1 MPAAAPEEDPVTKEH
16 TTPSSNTSPLPHVCE
31 DMTLKL
37 LCTAITNHHC
47 SAHSPAGIEDTA
59 SASHHDDGQG
69 SSASLL
75 PPLPL
80 SSVALHAPMAP
91 FLPPARQRSVM
102 PRDTTAH
109 VRGGQAVPAH
119 KHACVCVSQPLSS
132 PTSTWIR
139 AATTAAETS
148 RPRCSLGGGTP
159 SMQLLSH
166 LCVAAIQWPIGMHRR
181 HQATRHWTLARFRG
195 HTLPSMN
202 CVWHIGCTGHVTLL
216 CAVPL

>member
-1 MPAAAPEEDPVTKEH
+1 
-16 TTPSSNTSPLPHVCE
+16 
-31 DMTLKL
+31 
-37 LCTAITNHHC
+37 
-47 SAHSPAGIEDTA
+47 
-59 SASHHDDGQG
+59 
-69 SSASLL
+69 
-75 PPLPL
+75 
-80 SSVALHAPMAP
+80 
-91 FLPPARQRSVM
+91 M

-166 LCVAAIQWPIGMHRR
+166 LCAAVSRWPTAIHGR
-181 HQATRHWTLARFRG
+181 HQATRPWPLTRCCG
-195 HTLPSMN
+195 HTLSSSKCVLHGPRHTALCSAPLSAALHSRLPWSM
-202 CVWHIGCTGHVTLL
+202 CHHHHHEQQQQMRLSPLL
-216 CAVPL
+216 ARMAASSAADACARQQADRLHCH

>member
-1 MPAAAPEEDPVTKEH
+1 
-16 TTPSSNTSPLPHVCE
+16 
-31 DMTLKL
+31 
-37 LCTAITNHHC
+37 
-47 SAHSPAGIEDTA
+47 
-59 SASHHDDGQG
+59 
-69 SSASLL
+69 
-75 PPLPL
+75 
-80 SSVALHAPMAP
+80 
-91 FLPPARQRSVM
+91 M

-195 HTLPSMN
+195 HTLPSMK
-202 CVWHIGCTGHVTLL
+202 CLWHIGCTDPRHTAL
-216 CAVPL
+216 CCAPLSAAQQAVDVLVLPPPPTPRAAAADADEPSPRPHGCCFGC